1 VAAAVLGTAGSSA
14 SPTLHGTL
22 LEGSLR
28 SAALRGRLAFEIY
41 LPPGY
46 AGSRARYPVIYFL
59 HGLPASPY
67 AFRGMQTFARA
78 LDEVG
83 KRAIFVAPQGARDRD
98 SDSEYLDWGPG
109 RNWETAIG
117 QELPHYIDSHF
128 RTIASRRGRALV
140 GLSAGGYGAVL
151 LALHHL
157 DAYSVMES
165 WSGYFHPT
173 NPSGTAP
180 LDLGSAAA
188 NRRASAHSFVRSLQR
203 AFRRRPTFF
212 AFYVGRGDATFRA
225 ENQLLHRELAAARVS
240 HVFEL
245 YAGAHEQSLWVRH
258 AVTWLGWR
266 CNTWLPRNSHA
277 FGTHG
282 SPTRAHFATTLAAG
296 GGWNLHPHPGGDAR
310 TRARVNIKGGSG

>member
-1 VAAAVLGTAGSSA
+1 VVRALQRAALALAGLVLLGVGGSA
-14 SPTLHGTL
+14 ATPTLHGTL
-22 LEGSLR
+22 LEGSLT
-28 SAALRGRLAFEIY
+28 SKALRGRLAFELY

-46 AGSRARYPVIYFL
+46 AASTERYPVLYFL

-67 AFRGMQTFARA
+67 AFRGMKTFARA

-83 KRAIFVAPQGARDRD
+83 KPAIFVAPQGARDGD
-98 SDSEYLDWGPG
+98 DDPEYLDWGTG

-117 QELPHYIDSHF
+117 TELPRWIDAHY
-128 RTIASRRGRALV
+128 RTLASRHGRAVV

-157 DAYSVMES
+157 GSYSVIES

-173 NPSGTAP
+173 NRTGTAP
-180 LDLGSAAA
+180 LNLGSTAA
-188 NRRASAHSFVRSLQR
+188 NRRASVHSFVRSLR
-203 AFRRRPTFF
+203 KVFRRRPTFF

-225 ENQLLHRELAAARVS
+225 ENQRLHRELTAARVP

-258 AVTWLGWR
+258 AVTWLG
-266 CNTWLPRNSHA
+266 LALDH
-277 FGTHG
+277 
-282 SPTRAHFATTLAAG
+282 LAA
-296 GGWNLHPHPGGDAR
+296 AR
-310 TRARVNIKGGSG
+310 